1 MNMWQCILL
10 GIGLALI
17 MQVYKVYKA
26 KKVQKELDK
35 VLRPQMEEQNNEG
48 KK

>member
-1 MNMWQCILL
+1 MNIWQCVLL

-17 MQVYKVYKA
+17 MHLYKVYKA
-26 KKVQKELDK
+26 NKVQKELDK
-35 VLRPQMEEQNNEG
+35 VLRPQMEEQNNED